1 MFAEE
6 TFPRAFSVPSIRPLG
21 LERLGN
27 ALIDRR
33 ILEDLSGT
41 VGGFAHK
48 YGDRHAPGTL
58 PRDHPVGAIRDHA
71 VDTVLALRRHPARR
85 LDGGE
90 CSRAQRVAGLRAA
103 A

>member
-6 TFPRAFSVPSIRPLG
+6 TFPRAFRVPRIRTLG

-41 VGGFAHK
+41 IGGFAYK
-48 YGDRHAPGTL
+48 YGDRHAPGAL
-58 PRDHPVGAIRDHA
+58 SRDHPVGAIRDHA
-71 VDTVLALRRHPARR
+71 GDAFLALRRYPARR

-90 CSRAQRVAGLRAA
+90 RPRA
-103 A
+103 